1 MLRNAV
7 LPVHFPENRVIRFN
21 VSSVTIEGWVGR
33 GQIYMEKALYVILEW
48 PHTYGL

>member
-21 VSSVTIEGWVGR
+21 VSSVTIEGWVG
-33 GQIYMEKALYVILEW
+33 GQIYMEKARYVILEW
-48 PHTYGL
+48 PHTYML

>member
-21 VSSVTIEGWVGR
+21 VSSVTIEGWVG
-33 GQIYMEKALYVILEW
+33 GSNLHGKSALRN
-48 PHTYGL
+48 T

>member
-21 VSSVTIEGWVGR
+21 VSSVTIEGWVW
-33 GQIYMEKALYVILEW
+33 GQIYMEKARYVILEW

>member
-21 VSSVTIEGWVGR
+21 VSSVTIEGWVG
-33 GQIYMEKALYVILEW
+33 GGGSNLHGKSALRN
-48 PHTYGL
+48 T

>member
-21 VSSVTIEGWVGR
+21 VSSVTIEGWVGGGVKSTWKKR
-33 GQIYMEKALYVILEW
+33 F
-48 PHTYGL
+48 T

>member
-21 VSSVTIEGWVGR
+21 VSSVTIEGWGGGVKSIWKKR
-33 GQIYMEKALYVILEW
+33 V
-48 PHTYGL
+48 T